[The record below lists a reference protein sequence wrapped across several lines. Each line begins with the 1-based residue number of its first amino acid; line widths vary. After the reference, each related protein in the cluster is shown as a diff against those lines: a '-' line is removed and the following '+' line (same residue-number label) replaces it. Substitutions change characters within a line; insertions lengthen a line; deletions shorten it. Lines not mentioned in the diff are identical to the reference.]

1 MNRKLSARNQPS
13 RSSKDRAPAA
23 KPVDAKRQPSLASL
37 RSEIDRLDQNLVS
50 LLNRRAEVVS
60 QIGKVKHDQGLEVW
74 SAAREDEVIAHVLA
88 ASKGPLPQ
96 ETLRIIFRE
105 LMSGSRALQRAI
117 RVSYLGPKYSYSHLA
132 SVAKFGEGVE
142 HVPLDSIAAVFE

>member
-1 MNRKLSARNQPS
+1 MNRKSSARNQPS
-13 RSSKDRAPAA
+13 RSPKDRAPAA
-23 KPVDAKRQPSLASL
+23 KAADSKRQPSLASL
-37 RSEIDRLDQNLVS
+37 RTEIDRLDQNLVS

-60 QIGKVKHDQGLEVW
+60 QIGQLKHDQGLEVW
-74 SAAREDEVIAHVLA
+74 SAAREDEVIAQVLG

-142 HVPLDSIAAVFE
+142 HVPVASISAGL